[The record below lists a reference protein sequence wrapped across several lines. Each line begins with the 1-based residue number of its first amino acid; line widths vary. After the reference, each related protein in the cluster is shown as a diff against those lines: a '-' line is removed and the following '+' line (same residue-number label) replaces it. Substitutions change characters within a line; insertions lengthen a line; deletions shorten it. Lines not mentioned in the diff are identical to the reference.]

1 MAAARPGI
9 RKTPKEDPER
19 LMPDKNP
26 DAGPHDPAPEQMLRH
41 TAPRGLKRW
50 GKLALVAAAV
60 IAAAGIG
67 WRIWKS
73 HTTAQWTDDQA
84 VPTVQLIKLTG
95 ARAGGTLNLPG
106 DVEAFT
112 NAPIYAQVSGYLQKW
127 YFDIG
132 ASVKKNDLL
141 AQIDPRPYQAALD
154 QAKGTLARDSATLAN
169 AKVDL
174 ARYQTLLKQNA
185 IAEQQVATQQASVT
199 SDAGVVEADRAAVS
213 QAQINLTYTRIIAPF
228 DGIVITRAVDV
239 GNLVTVG
246 TATATALFTVS
257 DQSKMRIYVR
267 VPQNYASYIR
277 PGMSVSFTVP
287 QYANRVFNATLV
299 ANAGA
304 VTTAT
309 GTVLVQ
315 FGTDNAD
322 HALQP
327 GGYANVRFPLPS
339 GANGIRLPAT
349 ALMFRDAGM
358 QVATVDA
365 TSHVRLKTVN
375 ILRDMGASVDV
386 GGGISTKDRII
397 DNPADAL
404 QEGDPVQVAGK

>member
-1 MAAARPGI
+1 MGGKIPRMG
-9 RKTPKEDPER
+9 PEK

-26 DAGPHDPAPEQMLRH
+26 DAGAHDPAPDELRRH
-41 TAPRGLKRW
+41 TTPPGLKRW
-50 GKLALVAAAV
+50 GKIAVVAAVV
-60 IAAAGIG
+60 IAVLGIA
-67 WRIWKS
+67 WRMWKS
-73 HTTAQWTDDQA
+73 HNTAQWTDDQA
-84 VPTVQLIKLTG
+84 VPTVQLLKLPKVQN
-95 ARAGGTLNLPG
+95 GGMLNLPG

-132 ASVKKNDLL
+132 AKVKKDDLL

-154 QAKGTLARDSATLAN
+154 QAKGALARDTATLAN

-174 ARYQTLLKQNA
+174 TRYQALWAQNA
-185 IAEQQVATQQASVT
+185 ISQQQLATQQATVN
-199 SDAGVVEADRAAVS
+199 SDAGVVETDRAAVT
-213 QAQINLTYTRIIAPF
+213 QATINLAYTRIIVPF
-228 DGIVITRAVDV
+228 DGIVTTRAVDV

-246 TATATALFTVS
+246 TPTSTALFTVS
-257 DQSKMRIYVR
+257 EQNRMRIYVR
-267 VPQNYASYIR
+267 LPQNYASYVR
-277 PGMSVSFTVP
+277 PDMAVTFTVP
-287 QYANRVFNATLV
+287 QYPARVFKATLV
-299 ANAGA
+299 ANSGA
-304 VTTAT
+304 VVSAT
-309 GTVLVQ
+309 GTVLIQ
-315 FGTDNAD
+315 FGTDNSD

-327 GGYANVRFPLPS
+327 GAYANLRFPLPA

-365 TSHVRLKTVN
+365 SGHVRLKTVK

-386 GGGISTKDRII
+386 GGGISPGDRII

-404 QEGDPVQVAGK
+404 QEGDRVNIASR

>member
-1 MAAARPGI
+1 MGLE
-9 RKTPKEDPER
+9 K

-26 DAGPHDPAPEQMLRH
+26 DAGTHDPAPDELRRH
-41 TAPRGLKRW
+41 TTPPGLKRW
-50 GKLALVAAAV
+50 GKIALIVAIIIAV
-60 IAAAGIG
+60 LGIG

-84 VPTVQLIKLTG
+84 VPTVQIIKLAKTKTG
-95 ARAGGTLNLPG
+95 GMLNLPG

-132 ASVKKNDLL
+132 ARVKKGDLL

-154 QAKGTLARDSATLAN
+154 QAKGALARDSATLAN

-174 ARYQTLLKQNA
+174 ARYQALWAQNA
-185 IAEQQVATQQASVT
+185 ISQQQLATQAATVN
-199 SDAGVVEADRAAVS
+199 SDAGVVEVDRAQVS
-213 QAQINLTYTRIIAPF
+213 QAEINLAYTRVIAPF
-228 DGIVITRAVDV
+228 DGVVTTRAVDV

-246 TATATALFTVS
+246 TATSTTALFTVS
-257 DQSKMRIYVR
+257 NQGRMRIYVR
-267 VPQNYASYIR
+267 LPQNYASYVR
-277 PGMSVSFTVP
+277 PDMAVTFTVP
-287 QYANRVFNATLV
+287 QYSNRVFNATLV
-299 ANAGA
+299 ANSGA
-304 VTTAT
+304 VVSAT
-309 GTVLVQ
+309 GTVLIQ
-315 FGTDNAD
+315 FGTDNSD

-327 GGYANVRFPLPS
+327 GAYANVRFPLPA

-358 QVATVDA
+358 QAATVDA
-365 TSHVRLKTVN
+365 GNHVRLKTVK
-375 ILRDMGASVDV
+375 ILRDNGATVDV
-386 GGGISTKDRII
+386 GGGIKPDDRII

-404 QEGDPVQVAGK
+404 QEGDEVRIANK